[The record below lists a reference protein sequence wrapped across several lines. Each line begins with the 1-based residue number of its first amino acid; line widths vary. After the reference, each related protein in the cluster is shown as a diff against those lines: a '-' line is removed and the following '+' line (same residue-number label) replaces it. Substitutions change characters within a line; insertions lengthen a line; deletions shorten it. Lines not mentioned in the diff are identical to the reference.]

1 MAPGKRPRPPII
13 PKQLEDN
20 VNEAHKMTKN
30 NIQRLSTDQLS
41 QGQEGIPPLVQTSGT
56 CRRLNTNL
64 TVEMIFDTAQ
74 KRTRSGRIIGT
85 IPIKEANKTPPNV
98 QVDVAHT
105 SLNRNS
111 TTRKMTDN
119 DSKKG
124 GIDRQLQGV
133 GNLDNTTTNATL
145 QANGTHSRHQNNS
158 TLRRM
163 PCSDSQR
170 VNTFLPMQD
179 IENGDD
185 TPIPP
190 PTLQDCGTPRNV
202 NKNSTP
208 RRMTHS
214 HNRIVGIDELMRG
227 FGNVEDTIAPA
238 IMDTSETPFD
248 PNNNTST
255 MDADSITGRR
265 KVWGDSR
272 GVGTDKLIQANGS
285 RPLGGVEIKPEN
297 NAPIGVNS
305 SRMKSEIGTIVRN
318 YAPLDVE
325 KWADISESDK
335 VFMMEKLQEKFI
347 IDFTQD
353 HVKKAIEGKMAARYR
368 DHRNKCHKH
377 FKKYPTIAL
386 AKQNPY
392 KHVSDQ
398 KQWDWLCDRFA
409 SENSSYGAFH
419 YNSILLRLGTTHRT
433 SARTNR
439 TFQVNALDFSNGWIN
454 QEAEAS
460 YVRKNVRIKQPMLE
474 GGQALKEAEICVQ
487 VLGSRSG
494 YIKGLGHGPRPP
506 SSSSKSTHKSHR
518 EIELENELKATR
530 ELLQSQETR
539 IQHR

>member
-20 VNEAHKMTKN
+20 VNAAHKMTKN
-30 NIQRLSTDQLS
+30 DIQRLSTDQLS

-85 IPIKEANKTPPNV
+85 SPIKEANRTPPNV

-119 DSKKG
+119 DSKRG

-133 GNLDNTTTNATL
+133 GNLENTTTNATL

-158 TLRRM
+158 T
-163 PCSDSQR
+163 S
-170 VNTFLPMQD
+170 
-179 IENGDD
+179 
-185 TPIPP
+185 
-190 PTLQDCGTPRNV
+190 
-202 NKNSTP
+202 
-208 RRMTHS
+208 RRMTRSHS
-214 HNRIVGIDELMRG
+214 RIVGIDELMRG

-255 MDADSITGRR
+255 MDADSTTG
-265 KVWGDSR
+265 KDESSGDSR

-297 NAPIGVNS
+297 NAPTGVNS

-409 SENSSYGAFH
+409 SEKFQRRSTLNTENRMKLPF
-419 YNSILLRLGTTHRT
+419 THRGG
-433 SARTNR
+433 SRS
-439 TFQVNALDFSNGWIN
+439 FVQHVEELEKMLEL
-454 QEAEAS
+454 Q
-460 YVRKNVRIKQPMLE
+460 KQPVLE

-539 IQHR
+539 IQHQQSQIAQLASFVSEMRQHMHIPGSSSRSSSPSDDTPLMDS

>member
-20 VNEAHKMTKN
+20 VNAAHKMTKN
-30 NIQRLSTDQLS
+30 DIQRLSTDQLS

-85 IPIKEANKTPPNV
+85 SPIKEANRTPPNV

-111 TTRKMTDN
+111 TTRKKTDN
-119 DSKKG
+119 DSKRG

-133 GNLDNTTTNATL
+133 GNLENTTTNATL

-170 VNTFLPMQD
+170 VDTFLPMQD

-190 PTLQDCGTPRNV
+190 PTLQDCGTARNV

-208 RRMTHS
+208 QRMTRSHS
-214 HNRIVGIDELMRG
+214 RIVGIDELMRS

-255 MDADSITGRR
+255 MDANSTTGRR
-265 KVWGDSR
+265 KAQGDSQ
-272 GVGTDKLIQANGS
+272 GVGIDKLIQANGS

-297 NAPIGVNS
+297 NAPTGVNS

-325 KWADISESDK
+325 KSCE
-335 VFMMEKLQEKFI
+335 
-347 IDFTQD
+347 
-353 HVKKAIEGKMAARYR
+353 KAIEGKMAARYR

-398 KQWDWLCDRFA
+398 KQWDWLSPGQIELFKLM
-409 SENSSYGAFH
+409 H
-419 YNSILLRLGTTHRT
+419 WT
-433 SARTNR
+433 S
-439 TFQVNALDFSNGWIN
+439 QNGWIN

-460 YVRKNVRIKQPMLE
+460 YEKMLELQKQPVPE

-539 IQHR
+539 IQTSSPGYSSPSDDTPLMGS

>member
-1 MAPGKRPRPPII
+1 MAPRKRP
-13 PKQLEDN
+13 
-20 VNEAHKMTKN
+20 H
-30 NIQRLSTDQLS
+30 
-41 QGQEGIPPLVQTSGT
+41 LVLINSAKVKKVKK
-56 CRRLNTNL
+56 LN
-64 TVEMIFDTAQ
+64 F
-74 KRTRSGRIIGT
+74 
-85 IPIKEANKTPPNV
+85 NV

-111 TTRKMTDN
+111 TTRKMTYN
-119 DSKKG
+119 DSKRG

-133 GNLDNTTTNATL
+133 GNLEKTTTNATL

-170 VNTFLPMQD
+170 VDTFLPMQD

-190 PTLQDCGTPRNV
+190 PTLQDCETPRNV
-202 NKNSTP
+202 NKSSTQ
-208 RRMTHS
+208 
-214 HNRIVGIDELMRG
+214 
-227 FGNVEDTIAPA
+227 DTIAPA

-255 MDADSITGRR
+255 MDADSTTGRR
-265 KVWGDSR
+265 KVRGDSR
-272 GVGTDKLIQANGS
+272 GVRTDKLIQANGS

-297 NAPIGVNS
+297 NAPIGVNN

-368 DHRNKCHKH
+368 DHINKCHKH

-386 AKQNPY
+386 ANQNPY

-409 SENSSYGAFH
+409 SEKFQARHTGQAPGQIELFKLMHWNS
-419 YNSILLRLGTTHRT
+419 
-433 SARTNR
+433 
-439 TFQVNALDFSNGWIN
+439 QNGWIN
-454 QEAEAS
+454 QEVEAS
-460 YVRKNVRIKQPMLE
+460 YEKMLELQKQPMLE

-487 VLGSRSG
+487 VLGLRSG

-539 IQHR
+539 IQHQQSQIAQLASFVSEMRQHMHIPGSSSRSSSPSDDTLLMDS